1 MEALKTFDAVIGHDT
16 LKELKAVIDTSSEKL
31 IIPQK
36 HLKFSIPLLQHNFT
50 QVNIIEI
57 RTEHLDYELKNELTK
72 FLKNFKDLFQPPDSR
87 LSYTTNIKA
96 KIRTT
101 DNEPIYSKSY
111 PYPQSFKDEVTK
123 QINKMLDDGIIRKSR
138 SPYNSPIWIVPKKI
152 DASGERKF
160 RLVIDYRKLNN
171 KTISDRYPIPDTAQ
185 VLANLGKNKFFT
197 TLDLASGFHQIA
209 MAAEDIEKT
218 AFSINNGKYEFLRMP
233 FGLKNAPAIFQRTM
247 DDVLHDHIGKI
258 CYVYIDDIIIFGKTK
273 EEHFNNLKTILETL
287 RNANFKIQPDKSEF
301 FKTEVEFLGF
311 IVSNTGLKPNIKK
324 IEAIKNYP
332 QPENLKALRSF
343 LGLSGYY
350 RRFIRDYAK
359 IAKPLT
365 KLLRGEDGHSQ
376 IGKNQS
382 KNHKITFDDN
392 AVKAFQTLKDILS
405 SNDVLAFPD
414 FSKPFILTTDASNVA
429 LGAVLS
435 QNFSDG
441 ERPITFISRTLS
453 KAEEN
458 YATNEK
464 EMLAIIWALDSLR
477 NYVYGAEILIYTD
490 HMPLTFAMSP
500 KNNNTKMKKWMAY
513 LDEHN
518 RKIIYKPGRSNV
530 VADALSRVQINIM
543 MNSLTPTLHSAD
555 NDDRHYIPSTEA
567 PVNVFR
573 NQLIFQ
579 VHRNSE
585 HTVDHPFPN
594 YTRQTF
600 KEPGF
605 SIDYLTDKL
614 KRYLRP
620 NVLNGIYTSEP
631 IMATIQEIYRNHF
644 DPTITRARFSQN
656 LVRDI
661 TDENEQ
667 LEEIKRIHRFAHR
680 HAKENVLQLLK
691 SCYFPTMQKITSN
704 YIKNC
709 EICNTEKYNRHPQ
722 KLIPVKTPIPTY
734 PGEIVHIDI
743 FSYHQDA
750 LFLTSLDKF
759 SKFMKVR
766 PIKSRS
772 IMDIKDTL
780 MQLLYDW
787 DVPKQIVIDNESS
800 FISNVIEQ
808 MINNLGIIIYR
819 TPVHRSETNGQVERS
834 HSTIR
839 EIARCLLKEDPSLDT
854 YNLIQTAVH
863 KYNNT
868 FHSFIKNTPRNIYS
882 CDRHDLTFEEW
893 QQLRDQNYEK
903 ILNIYRTKQ
912 AAIPQDKCYPT
923 YEPDTIVYE
932 KTKEISKRRSK
943 NKPIKVKEN
952 HDTYIIDTTDRK
964 IHKMDIRPNR

>member
-1 MEALKTFDAVIGHDT
+1 MDALKTFDAVIGHDT
-16 LKELKAVIDTSSEKL
+16 LKELKAVLDIPSEKL
-31 IIPQK
+31 IIPNGNK
-36 HLKFSIPLLQHNFT
+36 KFYIPLLQHKFSELN
-50 QVNIIEI
+50 NIEI
-57 RTEHLDYELKNELTK
+57 RTDHLDDKLKLQLTT
-72 FLKNFKDLFQPPDSR
+72 FLKNYKDMFQPPDSK
-87 LSYTTNIKA
+87 LTYTTNIKA
-96 KIRTT
+96 KIRTI

-111 PYPQSFKDEVTK
+111 PYPQSYREEVTK
-123 QINKMLDDGIIRKSR
+123 QISKLLKDGIIRKSK
-138 SPYNSPIWIVPKKI
+138 SPYNSPIWIVPKKM
-152 DASGERKF
+152 DASGEKKF

-171 KTISDRYPIPDTAQ
+171 KTISDRYPIPDTSQ
-185 VLANLGKNKFFT
+185 VLANLGENKYFT

-209 MAAEDIEKT
+209 MAEDDIEKT
-218 AFSINNGKYEFLRMP
+218 AFSINNGKYEFVRMP

-247 DDVLHDHIGKI
+247 DDVLKEYIGKI
-258 CYVYIDDIIIFGKTK
+258 CYVYIDDIIIFGKTT
-273 EEHFNNLKTILETL
+273 EEHFKNLQTILETL

-301 FKTEVEFLGF
+301 FKEEVEFLGF
-311 IVSNTGLKPNIKK
+311 IVSKNGLKPNIKK
-324 IEAIKNYP
+324 VEAIKKYP
-332 QPENLKALRSF
+332 EPDNLKALRSF

-350 RRFIRDYAK
+350 RRFIKDYAK

-382 KNHKITFDDN
+382 KNHTITFDEK
-392 AVKAFQTLKDILS
+392 AKKAFNTLKDILS
-405 SNDVLAFPD
+405 SKDVLAFPD
-414 FSKPFILTTDASNVA
+414 FTKPFILTTDASNVA
-429 LGAVLS
+429 IGAVLS
-435 QNFSDG
+435 QKFPEG
-441 ERPITFISRTLS
+441 EKPITFISRTLT

-500 KNNNTKMKKWMAY
+500 KNNNNKMKKWMAH

-518 RKIIYKPGRSNV
+518 HQIFYKPGRTNL
-530 VADALSRVQINIM
+530 VADALSRVQINNMI
-543 MNSLTPTLHSAD
+543 NSMTPTQHSAED
-555 NDDRHYIPSTEA
+555 DDRHYIPSTES
-567 PVNVFR
+567 PVNVFK

-579 VHRNSE
+579 INRTSE
-585 HTVDHPFPN
+585 YSIEHPFPQ
-594 YTRQTF
+594 YTRHIF

-605 SIDYLTDKL
+605 SIDFLTDKL
-614 KRYLRP
+614 KRFLRP

-644 DPTITRARFSQN
+644 NPAVTKARFSQN

-667 LEEIKRIHRFAHR
+667 LEEVKKVHKFAHR
-680 HAKENVLQLLK
+680 YAGENVQQLLK
-691 SCYFPTMQKITSN
+691 ICYFPAMNKIVCN
-704 YIKNC
+704 FIKNC

-722 KLIPVKTPIPTY
+722 KLIPIRTPVPTY
-734 PGEIVHIDI
+734 PGEIIHIDI
-743 FSYHQDA
+743 FAYHQDA

-772 IMDIKDTL
+772 IVDIKDTL

-808 MINNLGIIIYR
+808 MINNLGILIYR
-819 TPVHRSETNGQVERS
+819 TPVHHSETNGQVERS

-839 EIARCLLKEDPSLDT
+839 ELARCLLKEDPDLDT
-854 YNLIQTAVH
+854 YNLIQTAVY
-863 KYNNT
+863 KYNNS
-868 FHSFIKNTPRNIYS
+868 FHSFVKNTPHNIYIGE
-882 CDRHDLTFEEW
+882 RRELTLDEL
-893 QQLRDQNYEK
+893 QRLRDQTHEK
-903 ILNIYRTKQ
+903 VLTIFRNKDASIN
-912 AAIPQDKCYPT
+912 QDKQYPT
-923 YEPDTIVYE
+923 YEPNTTAYE
-932 KTKEISKRRSK
+932 RTKEISKRRSR
-943 NKPIKVKEN
+943 NKPIVIKEN
-952 HDTYIIDTTDRK
+952 HDTYIIDSNNRK
-964 IHKMDIRPNR
+964 VHKMDINPNR